1 MLGFVIQRLLQALV
15 VMLAIS
21 ILVFVGVYAIGNP
34 IDVLI
39 SPDADQRIRA
49 LAIQQY
55 GLDLPLWQQYLRFLG
70 RLLAGD
76 FGKSFVYNMPVLE
89 LIFSRLPATL
99 ELTLAAVIGA
109 TLIGVPLGMYAG
121 YRPGSALA
129 NGIMALSIIGFS
141 VPAFW
146 VGLVRILTFAV
157 TLGWLPAGG
166 RGATVTL
173 LGVEWSFLTL
183 NGWAH
188 LFLPALN
195 LALFKFAMMV
205 RLARAGTR
213 EVMLTDTVRFARAAG
228 ESEWTILSR
237 HVLRLIA
244 IPLVTVFGLELS
256 STLAFAVVTETIFSW
271 PGIGKLIIDSI
282 SSLDRPV
289 MVAYLML
296 VAFLFIMINFAVDIA
311 YATLDPRMRVRR
323 AVMDSPLARI
333 WREFRENRIAVAAL
347 GVVVVIALLALL
359 APLIAPQDPY
369 NLASLV
375 LMDARRPPGYV
386 GSGGT
391 VHWLGTDA
399 QGRDLL
405 SAILY
410 GLRISIQIG
419 VAAGAVA
426 LVLGATLGASAAYFG
441 GRTEP
446 LHHAHRRLQL
456 PFPAILLALV
466 LSALL
471 GKGMLQLVAALV
483 TAQYAFAC
491 TAHGRVGRALQEYVR
506 PRSTRPPAP
515 SCSATSCRTAC
526 RR

>member
-1 MLGFVIQRLLQALV
+1 VLGFVIQRLLQAFV

-70 RLLAGD
+70 RLVAGD

-121 YRPGSALA
+121 YRPGSALS
-129 NGIMALSIIGFS
+129 NIIMAVSILGFS
-141 VPAFW
+141 VPTFW
-146 VGLVRILTFAV
+146 VGLVLIFAFAV

-166 RGATVTL
+166 RGATATL

-195 LALFKFAMMV
+195 LALFKLAMMI

-237 HVLRLIA
+237 HVLRLIS

-282 SSLDRPV
+282 STLDRPV

-296 VAFLFIMINFAVDIA
+296 VAFLFITINFTVDIA

-323 AVMDSPLARI
+323 A
-333 WREFRENRIAVAAL
+333 
-347 GVVVVIALLALL
+347 
-359 APLIAPQDPY
+359 
-369 NLASLV
+369 
-375 LMDARRPPGYV
+375 
-386 GSGGT
+386 
-391 VHWLGTDA
+391 
-399 QGRDLL
+399 
-405 SAILY
+405 
-410 GLRISIQIG
+410 
-419 VAAGAVA
+419 
-426 LVLGATLGASAAYFG
+426 
-441 GRTEP
+441 
-446 LHHAHRRLQL
+446 
-456 PFPAILLALV
+456 
-466 LSALL
+466 
-471 GKGMLQLVAALV
+471 
-483 TAQYAFAC
+483 
-491 TAHGRVGRALQEYVR
+491 
-506 PRSTRPPAP
+506 
-515 SCSATSCRTAC
+515 
-526 RR
+526 